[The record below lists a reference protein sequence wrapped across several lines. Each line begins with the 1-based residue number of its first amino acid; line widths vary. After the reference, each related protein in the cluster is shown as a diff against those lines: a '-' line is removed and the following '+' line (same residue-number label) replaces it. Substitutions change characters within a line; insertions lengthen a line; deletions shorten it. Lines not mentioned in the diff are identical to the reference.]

1 MSKSKESVSYLR
13 NALKSSCLRCCRGHL
28 LEQLIQREERIAGGS
43 RHGLPESRLPGH
55 WPGRPASSPWTNQA
69 LSWQL
74 VNGGLIQC
82 RPGLVRQD
90 QTAWDGVLSAGLRPA
105 PACRAARTI
114 NIFLKINKKNITY
127 FETM

>member
-43 RHGLPESRLPGH
+43 RHGLPESRLPGQ
-55 WPGRPASSPWTNQA
+55 GASSLWTNQA

-82 RPGLVRQD
+82 RSGLVRQD
-90 QTAWDGVLSAGLRPA
+90 QAAWDGVLSAGLRPA
-105 PACRAARTI
+105 PACR
-114 NIFLKINKKNITY
+114 L
-127 FETM
+127 

>member
-55 WPGRPASSPWTNQA
+55 WPVAREASQFAVDQSGPVLAVGERGTDPVQAWPGKAGPGRLGWSLISRFERSSS
-69 LSWQL
+69 L
-74 VNGGLIQC
+74 
-82 RPGLVRQD
+82 
-90 QTAWDGVLSAGLRPA
+90 
-105 PACRAARTI
+105 
-114 NIFLKINKKNITY
+114 
-127 FETM
+127 